1 MLYLTYNE
9 FWNIFLAF
17 IRPLSPLLVS
27 PSPHLTWRRTQG
39 GNQSRMKGGIP
50 PRPWN
55 SLVRLESSDGWL
67 VRGWWTGI
75 GETSREWLVRVTSQG
90 QDWHVNNN
98 KERVTC
104 PDVKRVLSR
113 KSDLSKSDSS
123 RQEVWVKSDLSGLV
137 CQGWYAKVT
146 WQE

>member
-1 MLYLTYNE
+1 MNFE
-9 FWNIFLAF
+9 IFFFAF
-17 IRPLSPLLVS
+17 IRHLYPFLLSWYPHPLTSPEGG
-27 PSPHLTWRRTQG
+27 HKG

-55 SLVRLESSDGWL
+55 SLVSLESSDGWL